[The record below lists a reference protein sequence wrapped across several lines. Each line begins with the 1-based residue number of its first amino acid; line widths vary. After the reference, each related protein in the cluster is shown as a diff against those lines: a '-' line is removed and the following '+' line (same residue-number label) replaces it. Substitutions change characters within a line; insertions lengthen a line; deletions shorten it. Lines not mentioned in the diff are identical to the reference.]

1 MPASALSAA
10 VLSQLFTD
18 ARTAN
23 GFLPQ
28 PVSADILRQIYEL
41 AKMAPTAMN
50 AQPARYVF
58 LSTPQARARIIP
70 CLMEG
75 NQEKTRS
82 APVCVIVAT
91 DTKFY
96 ENIPKIWHNPA
107 ARDRFAN
114 NADLAKATAERNS
127 TLSGAYF
134 MMAARALGLDCGPMS
149 GFDAAAVNQE
159 FFPDGRYQVNFLI
172 NIGYADHNKTM
183 ARQLRLCF
191 EEAVQVL

>member
-1 MPASALSAA
+1 MSAPALSAA

-28 PVSADILRQIYEL
+28 PISTDILRQIYDL

-58 LSTPQARARIIP
+58 LSTPAARERLIP
-70 CLMEG
+70 FLMEG
-75 NQEKTRS
+75 NRDKTRS
-82 APVCVIVAT
+82 APVCVMVAT
-91 DTKFY
+91 DTQFY
-96 ENIPKIWHNPA
+96 EHIPKIWHNPA
-107 ARDRFAN
+107 ARDMFAHN
-114 NADLAKATAERNS
+114 LDKAKATAERNS

-134 MMAARALGLDCGPMS
+134 IMAARALGLDCGPMS
-149 GFDAAAVNQE
+149 GFDAEAINKE

-172 NIGYADHNKTM
+172 NIGYADSSKTM
-183 ARQLRLCF
+183 TRQPRLSF
-191 EEAVQVL
+191 EEVAQVL